1 MSGAFGK
8 EAREE
13 LLQQFGVWSQPRRV
27 LTDEERAERRR
38 EAARDYYEKH
48 REAKLAY
55 QRQYRATHAEACRA
69 SARRWYQR
77 RKAARLGLTG
87 DTQTSKKFSD
97 MPVEQRMAYI
107 KNRKVRIRHMTFADY
122 QTLARRTQNK
132 ELAKSEKREHALMGL
147 MSEVGEIASIY
158 QKRHQGHSVVTSEVA
173 LELGD
178 LLWFVSE
185 LCDVLG
191 YDMETVAK
199 WNIDKLRRRYPE
211 GFDAERSLNREE

>member
-8 EAREE
+8 GARDE
-13 LLQQFGVWSQPRRV
+13 LLQQFNVRGKRKP
-27 LTDEERAERRR
+27 LTEEERLERRCEYNR
-38 EAARDYYEKH
+38 SYYEQH
-48 REAKLAY
+48 REAILNRK
-55 QRQYRATHAEACRA
+55 RKYRAEHLEQCREAVRR
-69 SARRWYQR
+69 SARKKR
-77 RKAARLGLTG
+77 AAALGIAPDVATAR
-87 DTQTSKKFSD
+87 KFSD

-107 KNRKVRIRHMTFADY
+107 KNRKVRTRHMTFADY
-122 QTLARRTQNK
+122 QALARRTQNK
-132 ELAKSEKREHALMGL
+132 ELAKADKREHALMGL

-158 QKRHQGHSVVTSEVA
+158 QKRHQGHPVSTSEVA

-178 LLWFVSE
+178 LLWFVAE

>member
-13 LLQQFGVWSQPRRV
+13 LLQQFGVQAQPKGR
-27 LTDEERAERRR
+27 LTEEEKRERKR
-38 EAARDYYEKH
+38 EYGRNYYDKH
-48 REAKLAY
+48 REAMHEY
-55 QRQYRATHAEACRA
+55 QHRYRAEHIEQCRA
-69 SARRWYQR
+69 ASRLSYKK
-77 RKAARLGLTG
+77 RKAALYGISMEV
-87 DTQTSKKFSD
+87 DTARKFSD
-97 MPVEQRMAYI
+97 MPAEQRMAYI

-132 ELAKSEKREHALMGL
+132 ELAKTDKREHALMGL
-147 MSEVGEIASIY
+147 MSEVGEIAAIY
-158 QKRHQGHSVVTSEVA
+158 QKKHQGHPISTSEVA

-178 LLWFVSE
+178 LLWFASE

-211 GFDAERSLNREE
+211 GFDAQRSLNREE